1 MRSAGSMMRAVALL
15 LATLLPGTAAFVA
28 PSTLPRSSSVSA
40 VRSAPL
46 TMGPAKDGPFT
57 PAVKLARLVLGDQ
70 RLLKL
75 RGKAISYHS
84 QFINQFCADYGV
96 PKRTNQALIKKAKVV
111 GSDLGFL
118 S

>member
-1 MRSAGSMMRAVALL
+1 MGFTPAPLAARPAAAASRAVPA
-15 LATLLPGTAAFVA
+15 
-28 PSTLPRSSSVSA
+28 
-40 VRSAPL
+40 

-57 PAVKLARLVLGDQ
+57 PAVRLARLVLGDQ

-84 QFINQFCADYGV
+84 QFINEFCTEYGV
-96 PKRTNQALIKKAKVV
+96 PKKLNQGLIKKAKVV